1 MGIPVSGGWLLTPLR
16 RLPALFR
23 EDGAHLPALTGI
35 RAWAAFWVLLYHAW
49 VFSVPRTIAIPLGG
63 FSLDLTPLVSLGG
76 AGVSIF
82 FVLSGFLLGVP
93 FAEWQLG
100 LRRRPDLGRYLF
112 RRVARVFP
120 AYYAQLAILLVVAVF
135 VPGQKTLSDWP
146 SLVRHLF
153 MLFNPPPVG
162 VTPLNLVWW
171 TLPIEFSFYLVLPLL
186 AFLLRPGRWGWLL
199 LASFAAMSAWR
210 FMTVSWLSEAPI
222 QQRVYTSYQLPGSF
236 DMFGLGML
244 AALLYVNRDRLPDW
258 LIPKRDPSRLAL
270 LGLVLVVAAVY
281 WLFAE
286 RHHYWANYPIFYLW
300 TPALSLGTAAA
311 VLAGAIGSRLTDAL
325 FGNRV
330 MVFAGLVSYS
340 VYLWHIV
347 LMGWLNATP
356 LLQGLQGYRLPWL
369 LLLSVPVIY
378 AVAAVSYLLVER
390 PFMRMRRR

>member
-1 MGIPVSGGWLLTPLR
+1 MKWLGRLVALLR
-16 RLPALFR
+16 D
-23 EDGAHLPALTGI
+23 DGAHLPALTGI

-49 VFSVPRTIAIPLGG
+49 VFAGPRAITFPVGG
-63 FSLDLTPLVSLGG
+63 LLIDLTPLISLGG

-93 FAEWQLG
+93 FAEWQAG
-100 LRRRPDLGRYLF
+100 RRQRPDLGRYLF

-120 AYYAQLAILLVVAVF
+120 AYYAQLAILLVIAAF
-135 VPGQKTLSDWP
+135 VPGQSTISDWP
-146 SLVRHLF
+146 TFIRHLF
-153 MLFNPPPVG
+153 MLFNPPPLG
-162 VTPLNLVWW
+162 VTPINLVWW

-186 AFLLRPGRWGWLL
+186 AFLLRPRRWWWLL
-199 LASFAAMSAWR
+199 LASFAAMFAWR
-210 FMTVSWLSEAPI
+210 FMTVSWLGDAPI
-222 QQRVYTSYQLPGSF
+222 QQRVYTSYQLPGAF

-258 LIPKRDPSRLAL
+258 LLPKRDASRLAF
-270 LGLVLVVAAVY
+270 LGLALLVAAVY
-281 WLFAE
+281 WLLAE

-300 TPALSLGTAAA
+300 TPALSLGTAAV
-311 VLAGAIGSRLTDAL
+311 VLAGAMGSRLTDAL

-347 LMGWLNATP
+347 LLGWINDTALIQNI
-356 LLQGLQGYRLPWL
+356 QGYRLPWL
-369 LLLSVPVIY
+369 LLVSVPAIY
-378 AVAAVSYLLVER
+378 VVSALSYLFVER